1 MTMTS
6 LTKIGGGLGVD
17 PEAGDWR
24 SSMDSSVERA
34 EKRFWVVVGCSQWR
48 SFFGKLGLTCG
59 VFLGFASSLCGDLS
73 PGDGSLG
80 GRLIHC
86 QIRWVVIG
94 RCCG

>member
-1 MTMTS
+1 MTS

-24 SSMDSSVERA
+24 GSMDSLDERA
-34 EKRFWVVVGCSQWR
+34 EKRFWVVVGCSQWK
-48 SFFGKLGLTCG
+48 SLGSL
-59 VFLGFASSLCGDLS
+59 VSRMESSWSLCPLFVVTLDLR
-73 PGDGSLG
+73 PGNASLG

-86 QIRWVVIG
+86 QIRWVVTG